1 MKLLIPCAAG
11 VEASVKRQL
20 KALGYGDCPAVN
32 GRISLEG
39 DWQDVARLNVN
50 LRSGE
55 RVLICLGEFPARTFD
70 ELYEGVF
77 RTPFEEFFTPHTE
90 IRMDGKCYKSSL
102 MAVKATGGV
111 AKKAILSRLKEKLH
125 ARSFDEKGER
135 ATVGVAIFEDVAQVT
150 LDTSG
155 EGLHKRGYRSLSY
168 EAPLKETIAAAM
180 IESSVYRAGKPFA
193 DLFCGSGTLPIEAA
207 LYALNI
213 APGLKREFDFT
224 HWKCAPVV
232 LAQARREAEDV
243 IDRSAKIELYASD
256 ISPEAIKIAEYH
268 AKRAGVSEHIRF
280 VCADMR
286 KFTAQE
292 RYGVIVSNP
301 PYGERLEKGADL
313 FPLYKDFARVYKS
326 LPDWSCY
333 FLSGFAQ
340 AERAFGRQADKRRKL
355 FNANIECGFYG
366 YLGAKPPKYAHA
378 ELPLQK

>member
-20 KALGYGDCPAVN
+20 KMLGYGDCSAIN
-32 GRISLEG
+32 GRISVEG

-55 RVLICLGEFPARTFD
+55 RVLICLKEFPARTFD

-77 RTPFEEFFTPHTE
+77 LTPFEEFFTPHTE
-90 IRMDGKCYKSSL
+90 IRMDGKCYKSAL

-135 ATVGVAIFEDVAQVT
+135 AIVGVSIFADVAQVT

-155 EGLHKRGYRSLSY
+155 EGLHKRGYRILPY
-168 EAPLKETIAAAM
+168 EAPLKETVAAAM

-224 HWKCAPVV
+224 HWKCAPAV
-232 LAQARREAEDV
+232 LERARQEAEDV
-243 IDRSAKIELYASD
+243 IDRSGKPELYASD
-256 ISPEAIKIAEYH
+256 ILPEAIKIAEYH
-268 AKRAGVSEHIRF
+268 AKRAGVSEYIRYA
-280 VCADMR
+280 CADMR
-286 KFTAQE
+286 KFTSQE

-301 PYGERLEKGADL
+301 PYGERLEKGTDL
-313 FPLYKDFARVYKS
+313 FPLYKDFARVYKN

-340 AERAFGRQADKRRKL
+340 AERAFGRRADKRRKL

-366 YLGAKPPKYAHA
+366 YLGAKPPKNPRA
-378 ELPLQK
+378 ELLFQK